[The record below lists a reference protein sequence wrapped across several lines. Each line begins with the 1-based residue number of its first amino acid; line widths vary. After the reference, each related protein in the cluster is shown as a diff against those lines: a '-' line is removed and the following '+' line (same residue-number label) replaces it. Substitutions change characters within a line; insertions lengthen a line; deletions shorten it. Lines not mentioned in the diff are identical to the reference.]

1 MIRFLLRKLLR
12 AIFKK
17 RMRVMTY
24 IDLSKPK
31 IKR

>member
-1 MIRFLLRKLLR
+1 MIRFLLRKLYR

-24 IDLSKPK
+24 IDLTKK
-31 IKR
+31 LKR

>member
-1 MIRFLLRKLLR
+1 MVRFLLRKLLR

-24 IDLSKPK
+24 IDLTKK
-31 IKR
+31 LKR

>member
-1 MIRFLLRKLLR
+1 MIRFLLRKLFR

-24 IDLSKPK
+24 IDLTKK
-31 IKR
+31 LKR